1 MNFFYSLAIRLYSG
15 LVATASLFGNKKAQQ
30 WWKGR
35 SNQWT
40 NLVSENKEDEWLWMH
55 VSSLGEFEQGLPVIE
70 SLKKNFPKYKILL
83 TFFSPSGYEP
93 RKNFPLADKVA
104 YMPSDTLRNAKKLV
118 RNFNIKAAFFVKYD
132 FWFNYMKVLKKNDIP
147 LYYISALLHPD
158 HYFFKFYSSWFRK
171 QLLNVSHYFVQND
184 ETAKLLKSIGIEN
197 TTVTGD
203 TRFDRV
209 YDIAKQSKSFP
220 EIEEFIAGRHCIIAG
235 SSWPS
240 DEKFIIPF
248 SKKMPDDYCLIIAP
262 HDISESHIKQITS
275 QLDNYVLYSQQPAA
289 SSQQPTASSQQ
300 PAANS
305 QQLTASS
312 QQPTALVVDTIGILK
327 QIYKYARFAYVGG
340 GFMSSI
346 HNTQEALVF
355 GCPVVVGPKYTKF
368 VEAVDLVRDGGMFSV
383 NNQQEFDDIFEQLM
397 NDDDFYNK
405 ASGICQDYI
414 QLSIGATE
422 KIMRKLNAEL

>member
-15 LVATASLFGNKKAQQ
+15 LVAVASLFGNKKAQQ

-35 SNQWT
+35 NKQWE

-104 YMPSDTLRNAKKLV
+104 YMPSDTLQNAKKLV

-158 HYFFKFYSSWFRK
+158 HYFFKFYSTWFRK

-197 TTVTGD
+197 ATVTGD

-248 SKKMPDDYCLIIAP
+248 SKKMPDDYSLIIAP
-262 HDISESHIKQITS
+262 HDVSESHIKQITS
-275 QLDNYVLYSQQPAA
+275 QLDSYVLYSQLTLPI
-289 SSQQPTASSQQ
+289 
-300 PAANS
+300 S
-305 QQLTASS
+305 QQLSNSEA
-312 QQPTALVVDTIGILK
+312 QQLKKVLVVDTIGILK

-355 GCPVVVGPKYTKF
+355 GCPVVIGPKYTKF

-383 NNQQEFDDIFEQLM
+383 ENQQEFDDIFEQLM
-397 NDDDFYNK
+397 NDDNFYNK

-414 QLSIGATE
+414 QLSIGATS
-422 KIMRKLNAEL
+422 KIMKRLNDEL

>member
-15 LVATASLFGNKKAQQ
+15 LVAVASLFGNKKAQQ

-35 SNQWT
+35 NKQWE
-40 NLVSENKEDEWLWMH
+40 NLVTEHKDDEWLWMH

-104 YMPSDTLRNAKKLV
+104 YMPSDTLQNAKKLV

-147 LYYISALLHPD
+147 LYYISTLLHPD

-197 TTVTGD
+197 ATVTGD

-248 SKKMPDDYCLIIAP
+248 SKKMPDDYSLIIAP
-262 HDISESHIKQITS
+262 HDVSESHIKQITS
-275 QLDNYVLYSQQPAA
+275 QLDSYVLYSQLTLPI
-289 SSQQPTASSQQ
+289 
-300 PAANS
+300 S
-305 QQLTASS
+305 QQLSNLAA
-312 QQPTALVVDTIGILK
+312 QQLKKVLVVDTIGILK

-383 NNQQEFDDIFEQLM
+383 ENQQEFDDIFEQLM
-397 NDDDFYNK
+397 NDDNLYNK

-414 QLSIGATE
+414 QLSIGATS
-422 KIMRKLNAEL
+422 KIMKRLDDELRAKN

>member
-1 MNFFYSLAIRLYSG
+1 
-15 LVATASLFGNKKAQQ
+15 
-30 WWKGR
+30 
-35 SNQWT
+35 
-40 NLVSENKEDEWLWMH
+40 
-55 VSSLGEFEQGLPVIE
+55 
-70 SLKKNFPKYKILL
+70 
-83 TFFSPSGYEP
+83 
-93 RKNFPLADKVA
+93 
-104 YMPSDTLRNAKKLV
+104 
-118 RNFNIKAAFFVKYD
+118 
-132 FWFNYMKVLKKNDIP
+132 
-147 LYYISALLHPD
+147 
-158 HYFFKFYSSWFRK
+158 
-171 QLLNVSHYFVQND
+171 
-184 ETAKLLKSIGIEN
+184 
-197 TTVTGD
+197 
-203 TRFDRV
+203 
-209 YDIAKQSKSFP
+209 
-220 EIEEFIAGRHCIIAG
+220 
-235 SSWPS
+235 
-240 DEKFIIPF
+240 
-248 SKKMPDDYCLIIAP
+248 MPDDYCLIIAP

-275 QLDNYVLYSQQPAA
+275 QLDNYVLYSQH
-289 SSQQPTASSQQ
+289 

-383 NNQQEFDDIFEQLM
+383 ENQQEFDDIFEQLM

-422 KIMRKLNAEL
+422 KIMRTLNAEL

>member
-1 MNFFYSLAIRLYSG
+1 MNFLYSIAIRLYSG
-15 LVATASLFGNKKAQQ
+15 LVAIASLFGNEKARL

-35 SNQWT
+35 KNQWEK
-40 NLVSENKEDEWLWMH
+40 LISLNKDDEWIWIH

-70 SLKKNFPKYKILL
+70 RLKNDFPEYKLLL

-93 RKNFPLADKVA
+93 RKNFQLADKVA
-104 YMPSDTLRNAKKLV
+104 YMPSDTRHNAKKLIK
-118 RNFNIKAAFFVKYD
+118 NFNIKAAFFVKYD
-132 FWFNYMKVLKKNDIP
+132 FWFNYMKVLKDNDIP
-147 LYYISALLHPD
+147 LYYISALLHPN

-171 QLLNVSHYFVQND
+171 QLFNVSHFFVQND

-197 TTVTGD
+197 ATVTGD

-209 YDIAKQSKSFP
+209 YEIAKQSKSFP
-220 EIEEFIAGRHCIIAG
+220 EIENFIAGRHCIIAG

-248 SKKMPDDYCLIIAP
+248 SKKMPENYCLIIAP
-262 HDISESHIKQITS
+262 HDVSVSHIKQITT
-275 QLDNYVLYSQQPAA
+275 QLDNYVLYSQQPTVN
-289 SSQQPTASSQQ
+289 SQQPTVLII
-300 PAANS
+300 N
-305 QQLTASS
+305 
-312 QQPTALVVDTIGILK
+312 TIGILK

-355 GCPVVVGPKYTKF
+355 GCPVVIGPKYHKF

-383 NNQQEFDDIFEQLM
+383 NNQQEFDEIFEKLM
-397 NDDDFYNK
+397 NDDEFYNK

-414 QLSIGATE
+414 QLSIGATD
-422 KIMRKLNAEL
+422 KIMKNFKL

>member
-1 MNFFYSLAIRLYSG
+1 MNFLYSIAIRLYSG
-15 LVATASLFGNKKAQQ
+15 LVAIASLFGNEKARL
-30 WWKGR
+30 WWNGR
-35 SNQWT
+35 KNQWE
-40 NLVSENKEDEWLWMH
+40 NLKSNKDDEWIWIH

-70 SLKKNFPKYKILL
+70 RLKSDFPKYKLLL

-93 RKNFPLADKVA
+93 RKNFQLADKVA
-104 YMPSDTLRNAKKLV
+104 YMPSDTRRNAERLIK
-118 RNFNIKAAFFVKYD
+118 NFNIKAVFFVKYD

-171 QLLNVSHYFVQND
+171 QLFNVSHFFVQND

-197 TTVTGD
+197 STVTGD

-209 YDIAKQSKSFP
+209 FEIAKQSKSFP
-220 EIEEFIAGRHCIIAG
+220 EIEEFIAGRQCIIAG
-235 SSWPS
+235 SSWPA

-248 SKKMPDDYCLIIAP
+248 SKKMPDNYCLIIAP

-275 QLDNYVLYSQQPAA
+275 QLDNYVLYSQH
-289 SSQQPTASSQQ
+289 PTSNIQH
-300 PAANS
+300 
-305 QQLTASS
+305 
-312 QQPTALVVDTIGILK
+312 PTVLVINTIGILK

-355 GCPVVVGPKYTKF
+355 GCPVVIGPKYHKF
-368 VEAVDLVRDGGMFSV
+368 VEAVDLVKDGGMFSV
-383 NNQQEFDDIFEQLM
+383 NNQQEFDEVFEQLM
-397 NDDDFYNK
+397 NDDEFYNK

-414 QLSIGATE
+414 QLSIGATN
-422 KIMRKLNAEL
+422 KIMKVLNSEL

>member
-1 MNFFYSLAIRLYSG
+1 MNFLYSIAIRLYSG
-15 LVATASLFGNKKAQQ
+15 LVAIASLFGNEKARL

-35 SNQWT
+35 KNQWEKLT
-40 NLVSENKEDEWLWMH
+40 SLNKDDEWIWIH

-70 SLKKNFPKYKILL
+70 RLKNDFPEYKLLL

-93 RKNFPLADKVA
+93 RKNFQLADKVA
-104 YMPSDTLRNAKKLV
+104 YMPSDTRHNAKKLIK
-118 RNFNIKAAFFVKYD
+118 NFNIKAAFFVKYD
-132 FWFNYMKVLKKNDIP
+132 FWFNYMKVLKDNDIP
-147 LYYISALLHPD
+147 LYYISALLHPE

-171 QLLNVSHYFVQND
+171 QLFNVSHFFVQND

-197 TTVTGD
+197 ATVTGD

-209 YDIAKQSKSFP
+209 YEIAKQSKSFP
-220 EIEEFIAGRHCIIAG
+220 EIENFIAGRHCIIAG

-248 SKKMPDDYCLIIAP
+248 SKKMPENYCLIIAP
-262 HDISESHIKQITS
+262 HDVSDSHIKQITT
-275 QLDNYVLYSQQPAA
+275 QLDNYVLYSQQP
-289 SSQQPTASSQQ
+289 TV
-300 PAANS
+300 NS
-305 QQLTASS
+305 QH
-312 QQPTALVVDTIGILK
+312 PTVLIINTIGILK

-355 GCPVVVGPKYTKF
+355 GCPVVIGPKYHKF

-383 NNQQEFDDIFEQLM
+383 NNQQEFDEMFEKLM
-397 NDDDFYNK
+397 NDDEFYNK

-414 QLSIGATE
+414 QLSIGATD
-422 KIMRKLNAEL
+422 KIMKNFKL

>member
-15 LVATASLFGNKKAQQ
+15 LVAVASLFGNKKAQQ

-35 SNQWT
+35 NKQWE

-93 RKNFPLADKVA
+93 RKNFQLADKVA
-104 YMPSDTLRNAKKLV
+104 YMPSDTLQNAKKLV

-132 FWFNYMKVLKKNDIP
+132 FWFNYMKMLKKNDIP

-197 TTVTGD
+197 ATVTGD

-240 DEKFIIPF
+240 DEKFLIPF
-248 SKKMPDDYCLIIAP
+248 SKKMPDDYCLVIAP
-262 HDISESHIKQITS
+262 HDVSESHIKQITS
-275 QLDNYVLYSQQPAA
+275 QLDSYVLYSQLTLPI
-289 SSQQPTASSQQ
+289 
-300 PAANS
+300 S
-305 QQLTASS
+305 QQLSNLVA
-312 QQPTALVVDTIGILK
+312 QQHKKVLVVDTIGILK

-383 NNQQEFDDIFEQLM
+383 ENQQEFDDIFEQLM
-397 NDDDFYNK
+397 NDDNFYNK

-414 QLSIGATE
+414 QLSIGATS
-422 KIMRKLNAEL
+422 KIMKRLNDEL

>member
-35 SNQWT
+35 NKQWE
-40 NLVSENKEDEWLWMH
+40 NLVPENKEDEWFWMH

-93 RKNFPLADKVA
+93 RRNFPLADKVA
-104 YMPSDTLRNAKKLV
+104 YMPSDTLQNAKRLV

-147 LYYISALLHPD
+147 LYYISALLHPN
-158 HYFFKFYSSWFRK
+158 HYFFKFYSFWFRK
-171 QLLNVSHYFVQND
+171 QLFNVSHYFVQND

-197 TTVTGD
+197 ATVTGD

-235 SSWPS
+235 SSWPT

-262 HDISESHIKQITS
+262 HDVSEYHIKQITS
-275 QLDNYVLYSQQPAA
+275 QLDSYVLYSQLTLPI
-289 SSQQPTASSQQ
+289 
-300 PAANS
+300 S
-305 QQLTASS
+305 QQLSNSET
-312 QQPTALVVDTIGILK
+312 QQLKKVLVVDTIGILK

-383 NNQQEFDDIFEQLM
+383 NNQQEFEDIFEQLM
-397 NDDDFYNK
+397 NDEEFYNK

-422 KIMRKLNAEL
+422 KIMRTLNFEL

>member
-1 MNFFYSLAIRLYSG
+1 MNILYSLAIRLYSG
-15 LVATASLFGNKKAQQ
+15 LVSIAALFGNKKAQL

-35 SNQWT
+35 NNQWN
-40 NLVSENKEDEWLWMH
+40 NLKSPDKDDEWIWVH

-70 SLKKNFPKYKILL
+70 SLKAKYPKYKLLL

-93 RKNFPLADKVA
+93 RKNFQLADKVA
-104 YMPSDTLRNAKKLV
+104 YMPSDTRSNARKLIK
-118 RNFNIKAAFFVKYD
+118 NFNIKAAFFVKYD
-132 FWFNYMKVLKKNDIP
+132 FWFNYMKVLKENDIP
-147 LYYISALLHPD
+147 LYYISALLHPN
-158 HYFFKFYSSWFRK
+158 HYFFKFYSFWFRK
-171 QLLNVSHYFVQND
+171 QLFNVTHYFVQND

-209 YDIAKQSKSFP
+209 FEIAKQSKSFS
-220 EIEEFIAGRHCIIAG
+220 EIEEFIDGRQCIIAG

-248 SKKMPDDYCLIIAP
+248 SKKMPENYCLIIAP
-262 HDISESHIKQITS
+262 HDVSDSHIKQITS
-275 QLDNYVLYSQQPAA
+275 QLDDYVLYSQR
-289 SSQQPTASSQQ
+289 STDNGQQTTSKV
-300 PAANS
+300 
-305 QQLTASS
+305 
-312 QQPTALVVDTIGILK
+312 LVLDTIGILK
-327 QIYKYARFAYVGG
+327 QIYKYARFVYVGG

-355 GCPVVVGPKYTKF
+355 GCPVVIGPKYHKF

-383 NNQQEFDDIFEQLM
+383 NNQQEFDEIFGQLM
-397 NDDDFYNK
+397 NDEGFYNK

-414 QLSIGATE
+414 QLSIGATD
-422 KIMRKLNAEL
+422 KIMKFLSSEL

>member
-15 LVATASLFGNKKAQQ
+15 LVAVASLFGNKKAQQ

-35 SNQWT
+35 NKQWE

-104 YMPSDTLRNAKKLV
+104 YMPSDTLQNAKKMV
-118 RNFNIKAAFFVKYD
+118 RNFNIKAAFIVKYD

-158 HYFFKFYSSWFRK
+158 HYFFKFYSTWFRK

-197 TTVTGD
+197 ATVTGD

-248 SKKMPDDYCLIIAP
+248 SKKMPDDYSLIIAP
-262 HDISESHIKQITS
+262 HDVSESHIKQITS
-275 QLDNYVLYSQQPAA
+275 QLDSYVLYSQLTLPI
-289 SSQQPTASSQQ
+289 
-300 PAANS
+300 S
-305 QQLTASS
+305 QQLSNLVA
-312 QQPTALVVDTIGILK
+312 QQHKKVLVVDTIGILK

-383 NNQQEFDDIFEQLM
+383 ENQQEFDDIFEQLM
-397 NDDDFYNK
+397 NDDNFYNK

-414 QLSIGATE
+414 QLSIGATS
-422 KIMRKLNAEL
+422 KIMKRLNDEL

>member
-1 MNFFYSLAIRLYSG
+1 MNFLYSIAIRLYSG
-15 LVATASLFGNKKAQQ
+15 LVAIASLFGNEKARL
-30 WWKGR
+30 WWNGR
-35 SNQWT
+35 KNQWE
-40 NLVSENKEDEWLWMH
+40 NLKSNKDDEWIWIH

-70 SLKKNFPKYKILL
+70 RLKSDFPKYKLLL

-93 RKNFPLADKVA
+93 RKNFQLADKVA
-104 YMPSDTLRNAKKLV
+104 YMPSDTRRNAERLIK
-118 RNFNIKAAFFVKYD
+118 NFNIKAVFFVKYD

-171 QLLNVSHYFVQND
+171 QLFNVSHFFVQND

-197 TTVTGD
+197 STVTGD

-209 YDIAKQSKSFP
+209 FEIAKQSKSFP
-220 EIEEFIAGRHCIIAG
+220 EIEEFIAGRQCIIAG
-235 SSWPS
+235 SSWPA

-248 SKKMPDDYCLIIAP
+248 SKKMPDNYCLIIAP

-275 QLDNYVLYSQQPAA
+275 QLDNYVLYSQH
-289 SSQQPTASSQQ
+289 PTV
-300 PAANS
+300 
-305 QQLTASS
+305 
-312 QQPTALVVDTIGILK
+312 LVINTIGILK

-355 GCPVVVGPKYTKF
+355 GCPVVIGPKYHKF
-368 VEAVDLVRDGGMFSV
+368 VEAVDLVKDGGMFSV
-383 NNQQEFDDIFEQLM
+383 NNQQEFDDVFERLM
-397 NDDDFYNK
+397 EDDEFYNK

-414 QLSIGATE
+414 QLSIGATN
-422 KIMRKLNAEL
+422 KIMKVLESKL

>member
-1 MNFFYSLAIRLYSG
+1 MNFLYSIAIRLYSG
-15 LVATASLFGNKKAQQ
+15 LVAIASLFGNEKARL

-35 SNQWT
+35 KNQWE
-40 NLVSENKEDEWLWMH
+40 NLKSINKDDEWIWIH

-70 SLKKNFPKYKILL
+70 RLKSDFPKYKLLL

-93 RKNFPLADKVA
+93 RKNFQLADKVA
-104 YMPSDTLRNAKKLV
+104 YMPSDTKRNAERLIN
-118 RNFNIKAAFFVKYD
+118 NFNIKAVFFVKYD

-171 QLLNVSHYFVQND
+171 QLFNVSHFFVQNE

-197 TTVTGD
+197 STVTGD

-209 YDIAKQSKSFP
+209 FEIAKQSKSFP
-220 EIEEFIAGRHCIIAG
+220 EIEKFVSGRQCIIAG
-235 SSWPS
+235 SSWPT
-240 DEKFIIPF
+240 DEKLIIPF
-248 SKKMPDDYCLIIAP
+248 LKKMPDNYCLIIAP
-262 HDISESHIKQITS
+262 HDISDSHIKQIIS
-275 QLDNYVLYSQQPAA
+275 QLDNYVLYSQLSTTNCQG
-289 SSQQPTASSQQ
+289 S
-300 PAANS
+300 NV
-305 QQLTASS
+305 
-312 QQPTALVVDTIGILK
+312 LVVDTIGILK

-355 GCPVVVGPKYTKF
+355 GCPVVIGPKYQKF

-383 NNQQEFDDIFEQLM
+383 NNQQDFDEIFENLM
-397 NDDDFYNK
+397 NDDEFYNK

-414 QLSIGATE
+414 QLSIGATN
-422 KIMRKLNAEL
+422 KIMKVLESKL

>member
-15 LVATASLFGNKKAQQ
+15 LVAVASLFGNKKAQQ

-35 SNQWT
+35 NKQWE

-93 RKNFPLADKVA
+93 RKNFQLADKVA
-104 YMPSDTLRNAKKLV
+104 YMPSDTLQNAKKLV

-158 HYFFKFYSSWFRK
+158 HYFFKFYSTWFRK

-197 TTVTGD
+197 ATVTGD

-248 SKKMPDDYCLIIAP
+248 SKKMPDDYSLIIAP
-262 HDISESHIKQITS
+262 HDVSESHIKQITS
-275 QLDNYVLYSQQPAA
+275 QLDSYVLYSQLTLPI
-289 SSQQPTASSQQ
+289 
-300 PAANS
+300 S
-305 QQLTASS
+305 QQLSNLAA
-312 QQPTALVVDTIGILK
+312 QQHKKVLVVDTIGILK

-383 NNQQEFDDIFEQLM
+383 ENQQEFDDIFEQLM
-397 NDDDFYNK
+397 NDDNFYNK

-414 QLSIGATE
+414 QLSIGATS
-422 KIMRKLNAEL
+422 KIMKRLNDEL